1 MKKLLSLLILGSMMS
16 ISSYG
21 LSIYSENFESTSG
34 TLADAGYIFGVHRYV
49 EPNAQ
54 GSASAAVVEGG
65 TWYTGAQP
73 TGHTAIEASI
83 VAGNDSAVVKYWNDY
98 GHAPNYADNTSLRT
112 NNLKEITLTS
122 DMVSGGTIN
131 FSLDYAIDS
140 LGNSD
145 DSAALKQSQ
154 GGAFLKV
161 LDSVGGTWSELA
173 YSQLTYDKSASGW
186 NSISGSLT
194 VDSSM
199 AGQLLQFG
207 LFTESQNYADT
218 GVYADNISVS
228 AVPEPST
235 YALLAGFAAFLF
247 VAIRRRK

>member
-1 MKKLLSLLILGSMMS
+1 MMS
-16 ISSYG
+16 LSSFG
-21 LSIYSENFESTSG
+21 LSIYSENFEGISG

-54 GSASAAVVEGG
+54 GSASGAVVEGG
-65 TWYTGAQP
+65 TWYVGAAP
-73 TGHTAIEASI
+73 AGHSALEAST
-83 VAGNDSAVVKYWNDY
+83 VAGNTSNVAKYWNDY
-98 GHAPNYADNTSLRT
+98 GYPPNYGDNTSLRT
-112 NNLKEITLTS
+112 NNLKEVTLTS
-122 DMVSGGTIN
+122 EMVSGGTIN
-131 FSLDYAIDS
+131 FSLDYAIAD
-140 LGNSD
+140 LGSTD
-145 DSAALKQSQ
+145 DSASLLASQ

-161 LDSVGGTWSELA
+161 LDSVGATWAELA

-186 NSISGSLT
+186 NSISGTLS

-207 LFTESQNYADT
+207 LFTESQNYAAT